1 MLRQTVHFLD
11 ALNGFV
17 TKAAMWLI
25 VPLVG
30 IMLYDVILRY
40 VFNAPTLW
48 GVELSTMIFGL
59 YMIFAGPCSVM
70 EKVQVGVD
78 IFSSRWSPRTRAAV
92 HCFTYGLTALLFAS
106 LIYTSY
112 VYALESW
119 EIREIS
125 SSAWG
130 QPVYHWKALIP
141 AAFILMLLQTFAD
154 FLRNLWHAATGKEM
168 E

>member
-1 MLRQTVHFLD
+1 MLRQIVHFLD
-11 ALNGFV
+11 ALNRLV
-17 TKAAMWLI
+17 TRATMWLI
-25 VPLVG
+25 VPLTG
-30 IMLYDVILRY
+30 IMLLDVILRY

-48 GVELSTMIFGL
+48 GAELSIMVFGL
-59 YMIFAGPCSVM
+59 YMLFAGPCSVM

-92 HCFTYGLTALLFAS
+92 NCLTYGFTALLFAG
-106 LIYTSY
+106 LLCTSF

-119 EIREIS
+119 EIKEIS

-130 QPVYHWKALIP
+130 QPLYHWKALIP
-141 AAFILMLLQTFAD
+141 VAFALMLLQTFAD
-154 FLRNLWHAATGKEM
+154 FLRNLWHAATGREM